1 MLNQYLMDTFR
12 YLANTYM
19 IKGAFSGMREF
30 LATQSP
36 FKMMKNAFYSTS
48 KALLVLKIF
57 KLLS

>member
-19 IKGAFSGMREF
+19 IKGAFSEMREF

-36 FKMMKNAFYSTS
+36 FKMMKNAYSTS